1 MTDRRLLRL
10 DVENFRSLQRISL
23 PLGGLTVLVGPN
35 GVGKSNVL
43 QVFRFLADIINTDLD
58 PALSSRGGFDELAF
72 WGGDRPPTMM
82 RIRLQAR
89 WTSHASAAA
98 PDEYQLTINRRG
110 NKRAIEGYSISRS
123 ESFTFKRNKGRGRR
137 ITVSGEEAVVTDTIG
152 HTASDDIEDS
162 GERSLGIRKL
172 SSGLSTLPRLAPTE
186 GGQEVATIAEVLSS
200 FRVFDVNVAAAR
212 TPQRVPAGPSL
223 TRPVRRGTS
232 TARQM
237 LITGVPH
244 SRPVQLGHNAA
255 NLALFLTNLAAH
267 DETAWNRLVEDARVA
282 LPNLEDINFATIGG
296 AGEYV
301 EVQLSEQGLRRPTS
315 LADASFGTVR
325 LLSLLAMLYDPA
337 PPALTCVEELDH
349 GLHPQALELLVERL
363 REASERSQFIVTTH
377 SPALVDRLEPEEFV
391 VCERDHYGASR
402 IPSLSADEV
411 REIRTASE
419 GLPLGELWFSGALG
433 GGL

>member
-23 PLGGLTVLVGPN
+23 PLGDLTVLVGPN

-43 QVFRFLADIINTDLD
+43 QVFRFLADIINSDLD

-72 WGGDRPPTMM
+72 WGGERPPTTM
-82 RIRLQAR
+82 RIGLQAR

-98 PDEYQLTINRRG
+98 PDEYELTIRRRSD
-110 NKRAIEGYSISRS
+110 KRAAEGFTISRS
-123 ESFTFKRNKGRGRR
+123 ESFRFKRTKGRGRR
-137 ITVSGEEAVVTDTIG
+137 ITVSGEEALVTDTP
-152 HTASDDIEDS
+152 ADAKAMDLNNSA
-162 GERSLGIRKL
+162 ERLLGINKL
-172 SSGLSTLPRLAPTE
+172 SSGLSTLPRLARSE
-186 GGQEVATIAEVLSS
+186 GGEEVAMIAQLLSS
-200 FRVFDVNVAAAR
+200 FRVFDVDVAAAR
-212 TPQRVPAGPSL
+212 RPSRTAYALTKSPRGRRHYLRDLLQGNIRLADDAG
-223 TRPVRRGTS
+223 
-232 TARQM
+232 
-237 LITGVPH
+237 
-244 SRPVQLGHNAA
+244 
-255 NLALFLTNLAAH
+255 NLAFFLSELSG
-267 DETAWNRLVEDARVA
+267 DTAQWSRLVDDARTV
-282 LPNLEDINFATIGG
+282 LPNLADIKFATVGG
-296 AGEYV
+296 SAEHV
-301 EVQLSEQGLRRPTS
+301 ELLLVERGLRHPTP

-337 PPALTCVEELDH
+337 PPELTCVEELDH

-391 VCERDHYGASR
+391 VCERDKNGASL
-402 IPSLSADEV
+402 IPSLSTEEV
-411 REIRTASE
+411 HSIRAASE

>member
-23 PLGGLTVLVGPN
+23 PLGDLTVLVGPN

-43 QVFRFLADIINTDLD
+43 QVFRFLSDIINSDLD

-72 WGGDRPPTMM
+72 WGGERPPTTM
-82 RIRLQAR
+82 RIGLQAR

-98 PDEYQLTINRRG
+98 PDEYELTIRRRSD
-110 NKRAIEGYSISRS
+110 KRAAEGFTISRS
-123 ESFTFKRNKGRGRR
+123 ESFRFKRTKGRGRR
-137 ITVSGEEAVVTDTIG
+137 ITVAGEEALVTDIAADSQG
-152 HTASDDIEDS
+152 QLDDS
-162 GERSLGIRKL
+162 GERSLGISKL
-172 SSGLSTLPRLAPTE
+172 SSGLSTLPRLAVAE
-186 GGQEVATIAEVLSS
+186 GGEEVATMARRLSS
-200 FRVFDVNVAAAR
+200 FRVFDVDVTAAR
-212 TPQRVPAGPSL
+212 RPNRVARILVSRETGREIRIRTSPRG
-223 TRPVRRGTS
+223 RPVELADDAG
-232 TARQM
+232 
-237 LITGVPH
+237 
-244 SRPVQLGHNAA
+244 
-255 NLALFLTNLAAH
+255 NLALFLVDLSS
-267 DETAWNRLVEDARVA
+267 DVVIWERLIDDARTV
-282 LPNLEDINFATIGG
+282 LPNLEDIQFTSFGG
-296 AGEYV
+296 AAQYV
-301 EVQLSEQGLRRPTS
+301 SVDLIERGLRRPTP

-391 VCERDHYGASR
+391 VCERDQNGASL
-402 IPSLSADEV
+402 IPSLSTEEV
-411 REIRTASE
+411 HSIRAASE
-419 GLPLGELWFSGALG
+419 GLPLGELWFTGALG